1 LRNPTKSPEHRKLIS
16 MLTQLVLRPY
26 YSPLLHLSNPKKLFS
41 LQAHLLTYLHPRI
54 LPQLTLRTAT
64 TMPKPKQPPP
74 PENFPTHSFP
84 DALAFE
90 SFLETHHGTL
100 PGLYLKLAK
109 KFSGIPSITAPE
121 AVEVALCF
129 GWIDGRANSLADGI
143 HWTVRY
149 TPRRAKSMWSAKN
162 VATIARLIEDGRMRP
177 AGMEVVESAKADGR
191 WKRAYDGPANI
202 EVPKDL
208 EAALNEVGNKKAKE
222 FLEGLNRSDR
232 YWVLHRLQ
240 TAPVSK
246 REERVRGVVEMLAR
260 GEVNNGASQATAKA
274 KVKTKTKTSSTT
286 ARKVVKKGKETEKA
300 VVESKADKRTA
311 ARTSTQAGSRVTRG
325 GTRQLRSTGPLV
337 DL

>member
-1 LRNPTKSPEHRKLIS
+1 
-16 MLTQLVLRPY
+16 
-26 YSPLLHLSNPKKLFS
+26 
-41 LQAHLLTYLHPRI
+41 
-54 LPQLTLRTAT
+54 
-64 TMPKPKQPPP
+64 MPKPKLPPP
-74 PENFPTHSFP
+74 PSENFPTHSFP
-84 DALAFE
+84 DAPSFE
-90 SFLETHHGTL
+90 SFLETHHSTL
-100 PGLYLKLAK
+100 TGLYLKLAK
-109 KFSGIPSITAPE
+109 KSSGIPSITAPE

-129 GWIDGRANSLADGI
+129 GWIDGRANSLADGM

-162 VATIARLIEDGRMRP
+162 VATIARLIEEGRMRP

-191 WKRAYDGPANI
+191 WERAYDGPANI

-208 EAALNEVGNKKAKE
+208 EEALNEVGNEEARE

-246 REERVRGVVEMLAR
+246 REERVRGVVEMLTR

-274 KVKTKTKTSSTT
+274 KVKTKTSSTT
-286 ARKVVKKGKETEKA
+286 AQKVVKKGKETEKA
-300 VVESKADKRTA
+300 VVKSKVDKRTA
-311 ARTSTQAGSRVTRG
+311 ATTSTQAGSRVTRG
-325 GTRQLRSTGPLV
+325 STRQLRSTGRPV

>member
-1 LRNPTKSPEHRKLIS
+1 
-16 MLTQLVLRPY
+16 
-26 YSPLLHLSNPKKLFS
+26 
-41 LQAHLLTYLHPRI
+41 
-54 LPQLTLRTAT
+54 
-64 TMPKPKQPPP
+64 MPKPKQPPP

-84 DALAFE
+84 DAPSFE
-90 SFLETHHGTL
+90 SFLEANHSTL

-109 KFSGIPSITAPE
+109 KSSGIPSISAPE

-129 GWIDGRANSLADGI
+129 GWIDGRANSLADGT

-162 VATIARLIEDGRMRP
+162 VATIARLIEEGRMRP

-191 WKRAYDGPANI
+191 WERAYDGPANI
-202 EVPKDL
+202 EVPTDL
-208 EAALNEVGNKKAKE
+208 EEALREVGNEKARE

-260 GEVNNGASQATAKA
+260 GEAKA
-274 KVKTKTKTSSTT
+274 KVKTKTNTS
-286 ARKVVKKGKETEKA
+286 AAHKVVKKGKGTEKA
-300 VVESKADKRTA
+300 VVKSKVEVTTSK
-311 ARTSTQAGSRVTRG
+311 TSTQAKSSAATGS
-325 GTRQLRSTGPLV
+325 TRQLRSRSRHA
-337 DL
+337 

>member
-1 LRNPTKSPEHRKLIS
+1 MP
-16 MLTQLVLRPY
+16 TQLVLRPF
-26 YSPLLHLSNPKKLFS
+26 YSSLLRLPNRKKLYS
-41 LQAHLLTYLHPRI
+41 LQTHLLTHLHPRT
-54 LPQLTLRTAT
+54 LPQLTLRTAS
-64 TMPKPKQPPP
+64 TMPKPKQPTP

-84 DALAFE
+84 DASSFE
-90 SFLETHHGTL
+90 SFLETNHSTL
-100 PGLYLKLAK
+100 PGLYLKLTK
-109 KFSGIPSITAPE
+109 KSSGIPSITAPE

-162 VATIARLIEDGRMRP
+162 VATIARLIEEGRMRP

-191 WKRAYDGPANI
+191 WERAYDGPASI

-208 EAALNEVGNKKAKE
+208 EEALKEVGNEKARE

-232 YWVLHRLQ
+232 YGVLHRLQ

-246 REERVRGVVEMLAR
+246 REERVKAVVEMLAK
-260 GEVNNGASQATAKA
+260 GEVSNGARKATAKA
-274 KVKTKTKTSSTT
+274 KVQTKTKTLSTT
-286 ARKVVKKGKETEKA
+286 AHKVVKKGKEKA
-300 VVESKADKRTA
+300 VVKSKVDKTTTET
-311 ARTSTQAGSRVTRG
+311 TSKQAKSSVATGS
-325 GTRQLRSTGPLV
+325 TRQLRSRTGPV

>member
-1 LRNPTKSPEHRKLIS
+1 
-16 MLTQLVLRPY
+16 
-26 YSPLLHLSNPKKLFS
+26 
-41 LQAHLLTYLHPRI
+41 
-54 LPQLTLRTAT
+54 
-64 TMPKPKQPPP
+64 MPKPKQPPP

-84 DALAFE
+84 DAPSFE
-90 SFLETHHGTL
+90 SFLETHHNTL

-109 KFSGIPSITAPE
+109 KSSGIPSITAPE

-162 VATIARLIEDGRMRP
+162 VATITRLIEEGRMRP

-191 WKRAYDGPANI
+191 WDRAYDGPANI
-202 EVPKDL
+202 EFPKDL
-208 EAALNEVGNKKAKE
+208 EEALKEVGNEKARE

-246 REERVRGVVEMLAR
+246 REERVRRVVDMLAR

-274 KVKTKTKTSSTT
+274 TAKAKAKANVKTKTSST
-286 ARKVVKKGKETEKA
+286 AAQKVVKKGKGTEKA
-300 VVESKADKRTA
+300 VVKSKVDKRTA
-311 ARTSTQAGSRVTRG
+311 ARTSSQAGSRVMRG
-325 GTRQLRSTGPLV
+325 STRQLRSTGPPV

>member
-1 LRNPTKSPEHRKLIS
+1 
-16 MLTQLVLRPY
+16 
-26 YSPLLHLSNPKKLFS
+26 
-41 LQAHLLTYLHPRI
+41 
-54 LPQLTLRTAT
+54 
-64 TMPKPKQPPP
+64 MPKPKQPPP

-84 DALAFE
+84 DAHAFE
-90 SFLETHHGTL
+90 SFLEAHHNTL

-109 KFSGIPSITAPE
+109 KSSGIPSISAPE

-149 TPRRAKSMWSAKN
+149 TRRRAKSMWSAKN
-162 VATIARLIEDGRMRP
+162 VATIARLIEDERMRP
-177 AGMEVVESAKADGR
+177 AGMEVVKSAKADGR
-191 WKRAYDGPANI
+191 WERAYDGPANI

-208 EAALNEVGNKKAKE
+208 EEALKEVGNEEARE
-222 FLEGLNRSDR
+222 FLEGLNRSNR

-240 TAPVSK
+240 TTPVSK

-286 ARKVVKKGKETEKA
+286 AQKVVKKGKETEKA
-300 VVESKADKRTA
+300 MVKSKVGRKTA
-311 ARTSTQAGSRVTRG
+311 TRTSRQAESRVARG
-325 GTRQLRSTGPLV
+325 STRQLRSTGPPV

>member
-1 LRNPTKSPEHRKLIS
+1 
-16 MLTQLVLRPY
+16 
-26 YSPLLHLSNPKKLFS
+26 
-41 LQAHLLTYLHPRI
+41 
-54 LPQLTLRTAT
+54 
-64 TMPKPKQPPP
+64 MPKPKQPPPP

-84 DALAFE
+84 DAPSFE
-90 SFLETHHGTL
+90 SFLETHHSTL

-109 KFSGIPSITAPE
+109 KSSGIPSITAPE

-149 TPRRAKSMWSAKN
+149 TPRRTKSMWSAKN

-191 WKRAYDGPANI
+191 WERAYDGPANI

-208 EAALNEVGNKKAKE
+208 EEALNEVGNKKARE
-222 FLEGLNRSDR
+222 FLEGLSRSDR

-274 KVKTKTKTSSTT
+274 KKGKGTE
-286 ARKVVKKGKETEKA
+286 KVVVK
-300 VVESKADKRTA
+300 SKVDKRTA
-311 ARTSTQAGSRVTRG
+311 AATSKQAGSRVMRG
-325 GTRQLRSTGPLV
+325 STRQLRSTGPPVYL
-337 DL
+337 